1 MVPILPLNWLF
12 LYSSHNN
19 DATHLNQTSN
29 PLKTKPCPWR
39 WFGTVRLFCQSH
51 NGVDNGA
58 ADETCGISSRT
69 SGRSIVERGDGDEP
83 AAPGVVVVV
92 VAVVVDRNPVEH
104 IEDGAEKLV
113 FEGSA
118 Y

>member
-1 MVPILPLNWLF
+1 M
-12 LYSSHNN
+12 
-19 DATHLNQTSN
+19 
-29 PLKTKPCPWR
+29 
-39 WFGTVRLFCQSH
+39 
-51 NGVDNGA
+51 
-58 ADETCGISSRT
+58 
-69 SGRSIVERGDGDEP
+69 ERGDGDEP